1 MNPALLIRLRPSTP
15 WRLAPSAGAALEA
28 SAILHSDSLYSAVS
42 LAFEQLG
49 LLEEWLN
56 ATASPYSEPAVRLS
70 SAFPWQRGYLYA
82 PPPAGLWPPN
92 ISAAPNSSSAKV
104 RWKGATLLP
113 TSVIA
118 ALLAGEAPAEDQWAV
133 DGPSACLVP
142 AASRSATGPFRFL
155 LRSSAAVDRVTGGH
169 VAPHAVSCVQF
180 APASGLWCAAQF
192 SNQNTYAV
200 WAPKLQAAF
209 RLLADS
215 GLGGLRSRGFGRSRS
230 VDFQPGLLPEL
241 LFGPGAAA
249 VRSDAWWLLS
259 LLSPAESDDVRWASG
274 NYQLANRSGRVASA
288 RGAGRRKLTSRLVKE
303 GSVVVCGKPPVG
315 AASDVAPEGCPH
327 PVYRAGYAVALP
339 IPWPVTE

>member
-15 WRLAPSAGAALEA
+15 WRLAPASGASLES

-49 LLEEWLN
+49 LLEEWLT
-56 ATASPYSEPAVRLS
+56 ATTSAYAEPAVRFS

-92 ISAAPNSSSAKV
+92 GTSGKV

-118 ALLAGEAPAEDQWAV
+118 ALVAGNPPSEELWAV
-133 DGPSACLVP
+133 DGPSGCLVP
-142 AASRSATGPFRFL
+142 ASSRSATGPFRFV
-155 LRSSAAVDRVTGGH
+155 LRSSAAVDRLTGGQ

-192 SNQNTYAV
+192 SSQATYAV

-209 RLLADS
+209 RLLADN

-241 LFGPGAAA
+241 LFGASAPAA
-249 VRSDAWWLLS
+249 RSDAFWLLS
-259 LLSPAESDDVRWASG
+259 LLSPAVSDDVRWASG
-274 NYQLANRSGRVASA
+274 NYQLAVRSGRVASA
-288 RGAGRRKLTSRLVKE
+288 RGAGKQKLSSRMVQE

-315 AASDVAPEGCPH
+315 AARNVAPEGCPH

>member
-15 WRLAPSAGAALEA
+15 WRLAPATGAALEA

-56 ATASPYSEPAVRLS
+56 ATASAYSEPAVRLS

-82 PPPAGLWPPN
+82 PPPAGLWPP
-92 ISAAPNSSSAKV
+92 IGGQGKV
-104 RWKGATLLP
+104 RWKGAALLP

-118 ALLAGEAPAEDQWAV
+118 DLVAGNPPGEDQWIV
-133 DGPSACLVP
+133 DGPSGCLVP
-142 AASRSATGPFRFL
+142 ASSRSATGPYRFV

-169 VAPHAVSCVQF
+169 VAPHAVCCVQF

-192 SNQNTYAV
+192 SSQTAYAV
-200 WAPKLQAAF
+200 WAPRIQAAF

-241 LFGPGAAA
+241 LFGAGASAA
-249 VRSDAWWLLS
+249 RSDAWWLLS
-259 LLSPAESDDVRWASG
+259 LLSPAETDDVRWAAG
-274 NYQLANRSGRVASA
+274 NYQLASRSGRVGSA
-288 RGAGRRKLTSRLVKE
+288 RGAGRLKLSSRMVAE

-315 AASDVAPEGCPH
+315 AARNVAPEGCPH
-327 PVYRAGYAVALP
+327 PIYRAGYAVALP